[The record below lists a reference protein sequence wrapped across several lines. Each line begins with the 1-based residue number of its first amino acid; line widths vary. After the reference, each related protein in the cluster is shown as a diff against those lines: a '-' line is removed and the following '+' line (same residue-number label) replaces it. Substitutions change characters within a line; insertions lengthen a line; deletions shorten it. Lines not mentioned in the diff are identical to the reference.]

1 MKLSL
6 PGLLIVLAV
15 GAGVGF
21 AGARWYSGQGF
32 PPSNA
37 ASRTSATPVA
47 AAPAASA
54 PTPAAVPAGT
64 AVEVAVVQRV
74 NMARSVSAVGTL
86 RSENSV
92 MMRPEISGR
101 IVEINFS
108 EGGKVSKGDTLFRLD
123 DSVVKA
129 QLQQAQASLSLAQSR
144 FRRAQELSREG
155 FISKQARDEASSEL
169 QVQQAAVALH
179 QAQLEKTAIHA
190 PFDGLIGLRN
200 VSVGDYV
207 SPGQDL
213 VTIESVNPLKV
224 DFRVPEQFLAGV
236 YPGLALSVSFDAMP
250 GQVRQGEVGAV
261 SPVVDVGGRS
271 LLLRAN
277 IPNDDDALR
286 PGLFARVLLQLSDE
300 AVLAVPETALSPSGQ
315 AQYIFVVREGKA
327 VRLPVVIGMRR
338 AGLVQVSG
346 EVLEGDQVIVSGLQK
361 VADGGAVRVV
371 NSPLDTPPA
380 PLAEPAA
387 S

>member
-1 MKLSL
+1 MKLSF
-6 PGLLIVLAV
+6 PGLLIVLAI

-32 PPSNA
+32 PSSNA
-37 ASRTSATPVA
+37 ASRAPAAATPA
-47 AAPAASA
+47 PAAPA
-54 PTPAAVPAGT
+54 PPAVPAGT
-64 AVEVAVVQRV
+64 AVEVVPVQRM

-92 MMRPEISGR
+92 MLRPEISGR
-101 IVEINFS
+101 IVEINFA
-108 EGGKVSKGDTLFRLD
+108 EGGKVKKGDILFRLD

-144 FRRAQELSREG
+144 HRRAQELSREG
-155 FISKQARDEASSEL
+155 FISKQARDEAASEL

-179 QAQLEKTAIHA
+179 QAQLEKTAILA

-213 VTIESVNPLKV
+213 VSIESVNPLKV

-236 YPGLALSVSFDAMP
+236 YPGLPLSVSFDAMP
-250 GQVRQGEVGAV
+250 GQVRQGEVGAI

-271 LLLRAN
+271 LLLRAS

-300 AVLAVPETALSPSGQ
+300 SVLAVPETALSPSGQ
-315 AQYIFVVREGKA
+315 SQFIFVVRDAKA
-327 VRLPVVIGMRR
+327 VRLPVAVGMRR
-338 AGLVQVSG
+338 DTMVQVSG

-361 VADGGAVRVV
+361 VSDGAAVRVV
-371 NSPLDTPPA
+371 NAQPGSPSLQ
-380 PLAEPAA
+380 PAA
-387 S
+387 AS

>member
-37 ASRTSATPVA
+37 ASRAPASPVA
-47 AAPAASA
+47 AAPAASTRA
-54 PTPAAVPAGT
+54 PAPRPAGT
-64 AVEVAVVQRV
+64 AVEVAPVQRV

-92 MMRPEISGR
+92 MLRPEISGR

-108 EGGKVSKGDTLFRLD
+108 EGGKVKKGDVLFRFD

-129 QLQQAQASLSLAQSR
+129 QLQQAQASLSLSQSR
-144 FRRAQELSREG
+144 YRRAQELSREG
-155 FISKQARDEASSEL
+155 FISKQARDEAASEL

-179 QAQLEKTAIHA
+179 QAQLEKTTILA

-200 VSVGDYV
+200 VSIGDYV

-250 GQVRQGEVGAV
+250 GQVREGKVGAV

-271 LLLRAN
+271 LLLRAS

-315 AQYIFVVREGKA
+315 AQYIFVVRDEKA
-327 VRLPVVIGMRR
+327 VRLPVMVGMRR
-338 AGLVQVSG
+338 GGLVQVSG
-346 EVLEGDQVIVSGLQK
+346 QVLEGDQVIVSGLQK
-361 VADGGAVRVV
+361 VSDGALVRVV
-371 NSPLDTPPA
+371 NAPLD
-380 PLAEPAA
+380 EPSPQRAAAA

>member
-1 MKLSL
+1 MKLSF

-15 GAGVGF
+15 GAGIGVV
-21 AGARWYSGQGF
+21 GARWYSGQGV

-37 ASRTSATPVA
+37 ASQASKA
-47 AAPAASA
+47 ASPAPTAPA
-54 PTPAAVPAGT
+54 PPAAPAGT
-64 AVEVAVVQRV
+64 AVEVVPVQRI

-92 MMRPEISGR
+92 MLRPEISGR
-101 IVEINFS
+101 IVEINFA
-108 EGGKVSKGDTLFRLD
+108 EGGKVKKGDTLFRLD

-144 FRRAQELSREG
+144 HRRAQELSREG
-155 FISKQARDEASSEL
+155 FISKQARDEAASEL

-179 QAQLEKTAIHA
+179 QAQLEKTAILA

-213 VTIESVNPLKV
+213 VSIESVNPLKV

-236 YPGLALSVSFDAMP
+236 YPGLPLSVSFDAMP
-250 GQVRQGEVGAV
+250 GQERQGEVGAI

-271 LLLRAN
+271 LLLRAS

-300 AVLAVPETALSPSGQ
+300 SVLAVPETALSPSGQ
-315 AQYIFVVREGKA
+315 SQFIFVVRDAKA
-327 VRLPVVIGMRR
+327 VRLPVAVGMRR
-338 AGLVQVSG
+338 DTMVQVSG

-361 VADGGAVRVV
+361 VSDGAAVRVV
-371 NSPLDTPPA
+371 NAQPGQPSPQSA
-380 PLAEPAA
+380 PAA
-387 S
+387 SR